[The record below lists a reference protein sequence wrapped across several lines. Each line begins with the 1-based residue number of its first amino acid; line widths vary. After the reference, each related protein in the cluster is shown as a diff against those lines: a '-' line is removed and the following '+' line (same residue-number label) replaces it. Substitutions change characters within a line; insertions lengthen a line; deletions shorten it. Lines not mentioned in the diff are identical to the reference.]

1 VNRLSPVAGRRQRR
15 YWIGHGRAHIE
26 VRDVHRLE
34 NVDLARRM
42 EDELAR
48 LNGVDWAE
56 VNVVL
61 GRVVVGRRGPPV
73 VAVIVCSRLI

>member
-48 LNGVDWAE
+48 LNGVDWARSTSSWAAWWSAVE
-56 VNVVL
+56 VHL
-61 GRVVVGRRGPPV
+61 
-73 VAVIVCSRLI
+73 LWQ